1 MINFTVVIQACNF
14 FIVYKLL
21 RVLLFKPAVTELH
34 KERSFKMALQLNIDA
49 TSVLIL
55 GHGQEKEDK
64 LYQFKQK
71 AAPSIPDAQS
81 RDMFIL
87 KDISPDLQIEELNI
101 AEIKSLEH
109 ELSQSIIKK
118 IGHVYE

>member
-14 FIVYKLL
+14 FIVYTLL
-21 RVLLFKPAVTELH
+21 RVLLFKPAVKVLY
-34 KERSFKMALQLNIDA
+34 KERSFAQNLQLSIDA
-49 TSVLIL
+49 TSVLIEQ
-55 GHGQEKEDK
+55 HDQEQEDK

-71 AAPSIPDAQS
+71 SASSIPDAQC

-87 KDISPDLQIEELNI
+87 KDIAPQLQIEELNV
-101 AEIKSLEH
+101 AQIKSLEH